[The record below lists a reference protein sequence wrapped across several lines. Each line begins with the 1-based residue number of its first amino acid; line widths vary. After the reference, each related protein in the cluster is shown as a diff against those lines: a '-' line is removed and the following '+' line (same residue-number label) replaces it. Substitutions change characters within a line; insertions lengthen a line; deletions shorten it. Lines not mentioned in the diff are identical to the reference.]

1 MPYAIEI
8 KPTSSPF
15 LPMEPLMMEARK
27 MLADPLSKLWSEK
40 TSRFCHFPVQP
51 QYSAWKI
58 TWISSFIRQ
67 SSFATIISS
76 SVTMLMR
83 TKVQV
88 LYSLNDFFFFF
99 FLVLKETLLF
109 HCMNWLWYRFSHF
122 SSFYRTIAYVLETYS
137 PPLEVGREPVNYNH
151 LHPETWHIPWGKSSS
166 IQPVAGQRHSPG
178 I

>member
-1 MPYAIEI
+1 MPYTIEI

-40 TSRFCHFPVQP
+40 TSRFCQLPVQP
-51 QYSAWKI
+51 VFSMENYMDFLFYQTIFLCHYYFF
-58 TWISSFIRQ
+58 ISNNANENQ
-67 SSFATIISS
+67 SSGALLI
-76 SVTMLMR
+76 
-83 TKVQV
+83 KW
-88 LYSLNDFFFFF
+88 FFF

-109 HCMNWLWYRFSHF
+109 HCMNWLWYRFSNF

-151 LHPETWHIPWGKSSS
+151 LHQETWHIPWGKSSS
-166 IQPVAGQRHSPG
+166 IQPLAGQRHSPG